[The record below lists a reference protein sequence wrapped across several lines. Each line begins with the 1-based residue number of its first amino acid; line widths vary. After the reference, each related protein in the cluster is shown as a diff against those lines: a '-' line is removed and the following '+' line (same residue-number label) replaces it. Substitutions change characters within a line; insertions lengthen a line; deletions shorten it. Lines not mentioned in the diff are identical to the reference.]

1 MLRVGLT
8 GGIGSGKSTIAGRL
22 VECGAVLIDAD
33 KIAREV
39 VEPGTEGLAEL
50 VAAFGEEILD
60 PNGALDRPKLA
71 ALAFADDESRARLNS
86 IVHPRIGSRTTE
98 LFAEAAEDAIV
109 VHEIPLLVESGMAPA
124 YHLVL
129 VTHADEDERV
139 HRLVTARGMDAAD
152 AKARI
157 AAQADDDQRRAVA
170 DVWLDNSGSPEDV
183 LAAVDEVWRERLV
196 PYEANLRARRPA
208 SYGTLPTM
216 DPDPS
221 WPTQAWR
228 LSGRVRMAAG
238 ATVLRVDHV
247 GATAVPRLPASDLL
261 ELQVTVASTEDVE
274 TITDALAAAGFP
286 PLPLDHGPRE
296 HGGADPAR
304 PVRLVVLVKGTDGW
318 DTALLMRD
326 WLRDTEDARADYLAH
341 ADRAES
347 WLVEAVPR
355 AETWARDTAWSPS

>member
-1 MLRVGLT
+1 MLRVALT

-33 KIAREV
+33 QIAREV

-50 VAAFGEEILD
+50 VAAFGEDILD
-60 PNGALDRPKLA
+60 ADGALDRSVLA
-71 ALAFADDESRARLNS
+71 AFAFANDENRARLNS
-86 IVHPRIGSRTTE
+86 IVHPRIGVRTAE

-129 VTHADEDERV
+129 VTHADEEQRV
-139 HRLVTARGMDAAD
+139 HRLVSARGMDASD

-157 AAQADDDQRRAVA
+157 AAQADDNQRRAVA
-170 DVWLDNSGSPEDV
+170 DVWLDNSGSPEQV
-183 LAAVDEVWRERLV
+183 LPVVDEVWRNRLV

-208 SYGTLPTM
+208 DYGSLPRVDA
-216 DPDPS
+216 DPG
-221 WPTQAWR
+221 WPMQAWR
-228 LSGRVRMAAG
+228 LAGRVRLAAG
-238 ATVLRVDHV
+238 AAVRRVDHV
-247 GATAVPRLPASDLL
+247 GPTAVPGLPASDLL
-261 ELQVTVASTEDVE
+261 ELQVTVGSTEDADA
-274 TITDALAAAGFP
+274 ITDALAHAGFP
-286 PLPLDHGPRE
+286 PLPRDGGPHE
-296 HGGADPAR
+296 YGGADPAR
-304 PVRLVVLVKGTDGW
+304 PVRLAVVVAGSAGW

-326 WLRDTEDARADYLAH
+326 WLRDTEPARSEYVEH

-355 AETWARDTAWSPS
+355 AESWARDTAWTA